1 MTEIQSILQ
10 AFDKATEA
18 GKKVALATVVH
29 VDGSSYRRPG
39 ARMLITEDGEFTG
52 SISGGCL
59 EGDAL
64 RKALL
69 AIHSSKTML
78 VTYDTSD
85 EDDAKFGMGLGCNG
99 IIQVLIEPL
108 PGANEFRVIDLLRKA
123 YESRQKAGLVTLYS
137 LKDKRGPQPGSCFLL
152 NDNGEYSGEIP
163 FSLKELVMKEAMD
176 VVKKQ
181 KSSFKKYQ
189 INNQEIIAF
198 TEIIL
203 PAVSLVIIGG
213 GNDVIP
219 LVKMADILGWQTVV
233 ADGRP
238 MYADKERFPVPSC
251 QVFYSKAEDVLQNIA
266 VDDRTV
272 FVLMSHNYNYDLSVL
287 RALLKRQVAYIG
299 ILGPKKKLTMMIEEL
314 ENDGIVLTPRQR
326 EVIHG
331 PVGLN
336 IGAETAEEIAISIVG
351 EIKSVLSSSIPES
364 LRNREDTIHLRSDL
378 TIENVSRN
386 AE

>member
-1 MTEIQSILQ
+1 MTEIESILK

-78 VTYDTSD
+78 VTYDTTD

-108 PGANEFRVIDLLRKA
+108 PGPNEFRVIDLLRKA

-152 NDNGEYSGEIP
+152 NENGEYSGEIP
-163 FSLKELVMKEAMD
+163 FSQKELVMKEAMD
-176 VVKKQ
+176 VIKKQ

-189 INNQEIIAF
+189 VNSQEIIAF

-219 LVKMADILGWQTVV
+219 LVKMADILGWQTTV

-238 MYADKERFPVPSC
+238 MYANKERFPVPSC
-251 QVFYSKAEDVLQNIA
+251 QVLFSKAEDVLQNIVEVA
-266 VDDRTV
+266 PIRPRQVGADFSANLKERV
-272 FVLMSHNYNYDLSVL
+272 
-287 RALLKRQVAYIG
+287 ALLA
-299 ILGPKKKLTMMIEEL
+299 GP
-314 ENDGIVLTPRQR
+314 R
-326 EVIHG
+326 EHG
-331 PVGLN
+331 PATGCVAG
-336 IGAETAEEIAISIVG
+336 
-351 EIKSVLSSSIPES
+351 
-364 LRNREDTIHLRSDL
+364 
-378 TIENVSRN
+378 
-386 AE
+386 

>member
-1 MTEIQSILQ
+1 MTEIESILK

-64 RKALL
+64 HKALL

-78 VTYDTSD
+78 VTYDTTD

-108 PGANEFRVIDLLRKA
+108 PGPNEFRVIDLLRKA

-152 NDNGEYSGEIP
+152 NENGEYSGEIP
-163 FSLKELVMKEAMD
+163 FSQKELVMKEAMD
-176 VVKKQ
+176 VIKKQ

-189 INNQEIIAF
+189 VNSQEIIAF

-219 LVKMADILGWQTVV
+219 LVKMADILGWQTTV

-238 MYADKERFPVPSC
+238 MYANKERFPVPSC
-251 QVFYSKAEDVLQNIA
+251 QVLFSKAEDVLQNIT
-266 VDDRTV
+266 VDYRTV
-272 FVLMSHNYNYDLSVL
+272 FVLMSHNYNYDLSIL
-287 RALLKRQVAYIG
+287 RALLERQIVYIG

-314 ENDGIVLTPRQR
+314 EDDGIILTPHQR
-326 EVIHG
+326 DVIHG

-336 IGAETAEEIAISIVG
+336 IGAETAEEIAISIVA
-351 EIKSVLSSSIPES
+351 EIKSVLSSTRPES

-378 TIENVSRN
+378 TIENSK
-386 AE
+386 

>member
-1 MTEIQSILQ
+1 MTEIESILK

-64 RKALL
+64 HKALL

-78 VTYDTSD
+78 VTYDTTD

-108 PGANEFRVIDLLRKA
+108 PGPNEFRVIDLLRKA

-152 NDNGEYSGEIP
+152 NENGEYSGEIP
-163 FSLKELVMKEAMD
+163 FSQKELVMKEAMD
-176 VVKKQ
+176 VIKKQ

-189 INNQEIIAF
+189 VNSQEIIAF

-219 LVKMADILGWQTVV
+219 LVKMADILGWQTTV

-238 MYADKERFPVPSC
+238 MYANKERFPVPSC
-251 QVFYSKAEDVLQNIA
+251 QVLFSKAEDVLQNIT
-266 VDDRTV
+266 VDNRTV
-272 FVLMSHNYNYDLSVL
+272 FVLMSHNYNYDLSIL
-287 RALLKRQVAYIG
+287 RALLERQIVYIG

-314 ENDGIVLTPRQR
+314 EDDGIILTPQQR
-326 EVIHG
+326 DVIHG

-336 IGAETAEEIAISIVG
+336 IGAETAEEIAISIVA
-351 EIKSVLSSSIPES
+351 EIKSVLSSTRPES

-378 TIENVSRN
+378 TIENSK
-386 AE
+386 

>member
-1 MTEIQSILQ
+1 
-10 AFDKATEA
+10 
-18 GKKVALATVVH
+18 
-29 VDGSSYRRPG
+29 
-39 ARMLITEDGEFTG
+39 
-52 SISGGCL
+52 
-59 EGDAL
+59 
-64 RKALL
+64 
-69 AIHSSKTML
+69 ML
-78 VTYDTSD
+78 VTYDTTD

-108 PGANEFRVIDLLRKA
+108 PGPNEFRVIDLLRKA

-152 NDNGEYSGEIP
+152 NENGEYSGEIP
-163 FSLKELVMKEAMD
+163 FSQKELVMKEAMD
-176 VVKKQ
+176 VIKKQ

-189 INNQEIIAF
+189 VNSQEIIAF

-219 LVKMADILGWQTVV
+219 LVKMADILGWQTTV

-238 MYADKERFPVPSC
+238 MYANKERFPVPSC
-251 QVFYSKAEDVLQNIA
+251 QVLFSKAEDVLQNIT
-266 VDDRTV
+266 VDNRTV
-272 FVLMSHNYNYDLSVL
+272 FVLMSHNYNYDLSIL
-287 RALLKRQVAYIG
+287 RALLERQIVYIG

-314 ENDGIVLTPRQR
+314 EDDGIILTPQQR
-326 EVIHG
+326 DVIHG

-336 IGAETAEEIAISIVG
+336 IGAETAEEIAISIVA
-351 EIKSVLSSSIPES
+351 EIKSVLSSTRPES

-378 TIENVSRN
+378 TIENSK
-386 AE
+386 

>member
-1 MTEIQSILQ
+1 MTEIESILK

-78 VTYDTSD
+78 VTYDTTD

-108 PGANEFRVIDLLRKA
+108 PGPNEFRVIDLLRKA

-152 NDNGEYSGEIP
+152 NENGEYSGEIP
-163 FSLKELVMKEAMD
+163 FSQKELVMKEAMD
-176 VVKKQ
+176 VIKKQ

-189 INNQEIIAF
+189 VNSQEIIAF

-219 LVKMADILGWQTVV
+219 LVKMADILGWQTTV

-238 MYADKERFPVPSC
+238 MYANKERFPVPSC
-251 QVFYSKAEDVLQNIA
+251 QVLFSKAEDVLQNIT
-266 VDDRTV
+266 VDNRTV
-272 FVLMSHNYNYDLSVL
+272 FVLMSHNYNYDLSIL
-287 RALLKRQVAYIG
+287 RALLERQIVYIG

-314 ENDGIVLTPRQR
+314 EDDGIILTPQQR
-326 EVIHG
+326 DVIHG

-336 IGAETAEEIAISIVG
+336 IGAETAEEIAISIVA
-351 EIKSVLSSSIPES
+351 EIKSALSSTRPES

-378 TIENVSRN
+378 TIENSK
-386 AE
+386 